1 MMKSRDFKQPSTM
14 EELFALLEAF
24 GPHAAILAGGT
35 DLMVAGRSGIYA
47 GRVLVDITGLA
58 QLRGIRQ
65 EGEEIVIGALTSLS
79 DIEKSPLIQEK
90 AGALA
95 LGARSAGSPQIRNRG
110 TIGGNICNASP
121 AADTLPALVALDAEV
136 KLARAGAVRTLPL
149 AEFILGAYKTRLAPD
164 EVAVEVRFK
173 APAAG
178 TASRFFKV
186 GRRNALAI
194 SRLTVA
200 AFLAVGT
207 DGKVAHVALAP
218 GAVFNRPARLADAEA
233 ALLGKEPTAETIDAA
248 VVQASKAIVEAIG
261 NRWSTPYK
269 HPVCV
274 NLCRRAL
281 TQMAEEVR

>member
-1 MMKSRDFKQPSTM
+1 MMKSDGFRKPATL
-14 EELFALLEAF
+14 EALFALLEEPGINAT
-24 GPHAAILAGGT
+24 ILAGGT
-35 DLMVAGRSGIYA
+35 DVMVAGRSGKYA
-47 GRVLVDITGLA
+47 GSVLVDITGLS
-58 QLRGIRQ
+58 QLKGIRE
-65 EGEEIVIGALTSLS
+65 EGDEIVIGALTSLT
-79 DIEKSPLIQEK
+79 DVEKSPLIREK

-121 AADTLPALVALDAEV
+121 AADTLPALIALDANV
-136 KLARAGAVRTLPL
+136 TLAKAGAERTLPL
-149 AEFILGAYKTRLAPD
+149 AAFIEGAYRTQLAPG

-200 AFLAVGT
+200 GFMAAGT
-207 DGKVAHVALAP
+207 DGKVCHIALAP
-218 GAVFNRPARLADAEA
+218 GAMFNRPARLAGAEA
-233 ALLGKEPTAETIDAA
+233 ALLGKAPTAENIDAA
-248 VVQASKAIVEAIG
+248 VAEVSKAIAASIG

-281 TQMAEEVR
+281 TQMAEEVL